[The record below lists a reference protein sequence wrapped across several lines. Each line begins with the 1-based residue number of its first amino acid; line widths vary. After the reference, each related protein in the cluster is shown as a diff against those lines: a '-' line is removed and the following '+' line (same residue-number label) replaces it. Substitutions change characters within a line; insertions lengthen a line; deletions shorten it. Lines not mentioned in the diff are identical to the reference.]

1 MSTGDKNF
9 TLQEVQTAVLLFV
22 MTQNAPLN
30 TVEAVQRITR
40 RIDAIGERDHGIFMG
55 LSWYYIKLILLT
67 GIGWAMD
74 SMETFIFTYCSSLI
88 REDIPQSSR
97 QASFLGGAVFVGS
110 FIGSFPF
117 GSLADKYGRRPM
129 FMVTMFIFLFGL
141 AFCGFSW
148 NVTSLTFARIIS
160 GIGLGG
166 ELPVASTL
174 VQELSP
180 KKTRGK
186 IIVLLE
192 SFWAIGCMIAV
203 VMAFGVAPKIGWR
216 ETFFICCIPVV
227 YAAAIRFYIPESPKW
242 LASVGRY
249 DEAVAIVE
257 SIERAHGLDPYDPKS
272 ELETGETATVV
283 PPQQL
288 PDSHLKRIGMLFQRQ
303 FRVRTTVL
311 WTLWFG
317 ISMSYYAIFIY
328 LPTLIGLKGY
338 NMNGQWE
345 TILVITAFQLP
356 GYFAAAGLVEVI
368 GRKQT
373 LVIFLAG
380 AFASAIAMGYVEA
393 EKMPVMVTGSFVSF
407 FMLGAWG
414 CVYAYTPENYPTA
427 IRGMG
432 AAYPSGFSRIG
443 SFSGPYLCASMF
455 SDWNMSLEAIMWVFG
470 GMLMVVSAI
479 VLFFGYEPR
488 GKNVELYDEEDK
500 RTEKGSGVF
509 EAVQTPN

>member
-1 MSTGDKNF
+1 
-9 TLQEVQTAVLLFV
+9 
-22 MTQNAPLN
+22 MTQAAPAN
-30 TVEAVQRITR
+30 NVEAVQRITQ
-40 RIDAIGERDHGIFMG
+40 RIDSIGERDKGIVMG

-67 GIGWAMD
+67 GFGWAMD
-74 SMETFIFTYCSSLI
+74 SMETFVFTYCSALI
-88 REDIPQSSR
+88 KEDIPQSAH

-117 GSLADKYGRRPM
+117 GTLADKYGRRPM
-129 FMVTMFIFLFGL
+129 FMVTLVIFLFGL

-148 NVTSLTFARIIS
+148 NVTSITFARIIS

-192 SFWAIGCMIAV
+192 SFWAIGCMMAV
-203 VMAFGVAPKIGWR
+203 VLAFGAAPKIGWR
-216 ETFFICCIPVV
+216 ETFYICCIPVV
-227 YAAAIRFYIPESPKW
+227 YAIVIRFAIPESPKW

-257 SIERAHGLDPYDPKS
+257 SIERAHGLEPYDPKM
-272 ELETGETATVV
+272 ELETAEPLPSA
-283 PPQQL
+283 PPSL
-288 PDSHLKRIGMLFQRQ
+288 PASHFKRIGVLFQRQ
-303 FRVRTTVL
+303 FRVRTAVL

-317 ISMSYYAIFIY
+317 ISLSYYAIFIY
-328 LPTLIGLKGY
+328 LPTLIALKGY
-338 NMNGQWE
+338 SMNGKWE
-345 TILVITAFQLP
+345 TILIITAFQLP
-356 GYFAAAGLVEVI
+356 GYLAAAALVEVI

-373 LVIFLAG
+373 LVIFLMG
-380 AFASAIAMGYVEA
+380 GFVSAIALGYVDA
-393 EKMPVMVTGSFVSF
+393 EQMPVMVTGSFMSF
-407 FMLGAWG
+407 FFLGAWG

-455 SDWNMSLEAIMWVFG
+455 GDWNVSLEAIMWVFG
-470 GMLMVVSAI
+470 GVLMVVSCV
-479 VLFFGYEPR
+479 VLVFGYEPK
-488 GKNVELYDEEDK
+488 GKNVELYEDNERVAK
-500 RTEKGSGVF
+500 DSAF
-509 EAVQTPN
+509 EAVQTPK

>member
-1 MSTGDKNF
+1 
-9 TLQEVQTAVLLFV
+9 
-22 MTQNAPLN
+22 MTAPLDN
-30 TVEAVQRITR
+30 VEAVQRITR
-40 RIDAIGERDHGIFMG
+40 RIDAIGERDRGIVMG

-67 GIGWAMD
+67 GFGWAMD
-74 SMETFIFTYCSSLI
+74 SMETFIFTYCASLI

-117 GSLADKYGRRPM
+117 GTLADKYGRRPM
-129 FMVTMFIFLFGL
+129 FMVTLVIFLFGL

-192 SFWAIGCMIAV
+192 SFWAIGCMLAV
-203 VMAFGVAPKIGWR
+203 VMAFGAAPHIGWR
-216 ETFFICCIPVV
+216 ETFFICCAPVL
-227 YAAAIRFYIPESPKW
+227 YAIVIRLYIPESPKW

-257 SIERAHGLDPYDPKS
+257 SIERAHGLEPYDPKT
-272 ELETGETATVV
+272 ELETGETAAVAAA
-283 PPQQL
+283 PHMPE
-288 PDSHLKRIGMLFQRQ
+288 SHIKRIAMLFQRQ
-303 FRVRTTVL
+303 FRVRTAVL
-311 WTLWFG
+311 WALWFV

-328 LPTLIGLKGY
+328 LPTLIALKGY

-356 GYFAAAGLVEVI
+356 GYLAAAVLVEFI

-373 LVIFLAG
+373 LVAFLAG
-380 AFASAIAMGYVEA
+380 SFAAAIAMGYVEP
-393 EKMPVMVTGSFVSF
+393 EKMPIMVTGSFLSF

-455 SDWNMSLEAIMWVFG
+455 GDWGVSLEAIMWLFG
-470 GMLMVVSAI
+470 GMLMVISGV
-479 VLFFGYEPR
+479 VLVFGYEPR
-488 GKNVELYDEEDK
+488 GRDIEILDDDEG
-500 RTEKGSGVF
+500 TEKGSGGEF
-509 EAVQTPN
+509 EAVQTPTK

>member
-1 MSTGDKNF
+1 MSGPAD
-9 TLQEVQTAVLLFV
+9 
-22 MTQNAPLN
+22 
-30 TVEAVQRITR
+30 TVEAVQRITQ
-40 RIDAIGERDHGIFMG
+40 RIDAIGERAPGVFMG
-55 LSWYYIKLILLT
+55 LSWYYLKLILLT
-67 GIGWAMD
+67 GFGWAMD
-74 SMETFIFTYCSSLI
+74 SMETFIFTYCAELI
-88 REDIPQSSR
+88 RQDIPQTPP

-117 GSLADKYGRRPM
+117 GTLADKYGRRPI
-129 FMVTMFIFLFGL
+129 FMVTLVLFLAGL
-141 AFCGFSW
+141 GFCALSW
-148 NVTSLTFARIIS
+148 NVTSITCARIIS

-180 KKTRGK
+180 RKTRGK

-192 SFWAIGCMIAV
+192 SFWAVGCMMAV
-203 VMAFGVAPKIGWR
+203 VMAFAAAPKIGWR
-216 ETFFICCIPVV
+216 ETFFICCAPVV
-227 YAAAIRFYIPESPKW
+227 YAIVIRLYIPESPKW

-257 SIERAHGLDPYDPKS
+257 AIERAHGLEPYDPKTDVES
-272 ELETGETATVV
+272 IESVAVV
-283 PPQQL
+283 PPQL
-288 PDSHLKRIGMLFQRQ
+288 PTSHIKRIGLLFGRQ
-303 FRVRTTVL
+303 FRVRTIVL

-317 ISMSYYAIFIY
+317 ISMSYFAIFIY
-328 LPTLIGLKGY
+328 LPTLISLKGFD
-338 NMNGQWE
+338 MNAQWE
-345 TILVITAFQLP
+345 TILIITAFQLP

-373 LVIFLAG
+373 LVVFLIG
-380 AFASAIAMGYVEA
+380 AFLSAIAMGYVDA
-393 EKMPVMVTGSFVSF
+393 TKTPVMITGSFTSF

-455 SDWNMSLEAIMWVFG
+455 GSWNVSLEGIMWVFG
-470 GMLMVVSAI
+470 GLLMVVSAI

-488 GKNVELYDEEDK
+488 GKNVELYDEDY
-500 RTEKGSGVF
+500 RVEKAPGFDSVH
-509 EAVQTPN
+509 TPT

>member
-1 MSTGDKNF
+1 MNYNSPVNHID
-9 TLQEVQTAVLLFV
+9 
-22 MTQNAPLN
+22 
-30 TVEAVQRITR
+30 AVQRITQ
-40 RIDAIGERDHGIFMG
+40 RIDAIGERDPGIVMG

-67 GIGWAMD
+67 GFGWAMD
-74 SMETFIFTYCSSLI
+74 SMETFIFTYCAALI
-88 REDIPQSSR
+88 REDIPQSSHE
-97 QASFLGGAVFVGS
+97 ASFLGGAVFVGS

-117 GSLADKYGRRPM
+117 GTLADMYGRRPI
-129 FMVTMFIFLFGL
+129 FMLTLVLFLSGL
-141 AFCGFSW
+141 CFCALSW
-148 NVTSLTFARIIS
+148 NVTSITCARIIS

-192 SFWAIGCMIAV
+192 SFWAIGCMMAV
-203 VMAFGVAPKIGWR
+203 VMAFGAAPRIGWR
-216 ETFFICCIPVV
+216 ETFFICCAPVL
-227 YAAAIRFYIPESPKW
+227 YAIVIRLYIPESPKW

-257 SIERAHGLDPYDPKS
+257 SIERAHGLEPYDPKS
-272 ELETGETATVV
+272 ENDSTEVQSI
-283 PPQQL
+283 PQL
-288 PDSHLKRIGMLFQRQ
+288 PDSHIKRVGMLFQRQ

-311 WTLWFG
+311 WTLWFI

-328 LPTLIGLKGY
+328 LPNLISLKGY
-338 NMNGQWE
+338 DMNGQWE
-345 TILVITAFQLP
+345 TILIITAFQLP
-356 GYFAAAGLVEVI
+356 GYFAAACLVEVI

-373 LVIFLAG
+373 LVLFLIG
-380 AFASAIAMGYVEA
+380 AFASAIAMGYVNA
-393 EKMPVMVTGSFVSF
+393 TKTLVTVTGSFTSF

-455 SDWNMSLEAIMWVFG
+455 GDWNVSLQGIMWVFG
-470 GMLMVVSAI
+470 GLLMVVSAI
-479 VLFFGYEPR
+479 VLIFGYEPR
-488 GKNVELYDEEDK
+488 GKNIELYDDNHN
-500 RTEKGSGVF
+500 EKSIIF
-509 EAVQTPN
+509 EAIKTPE

>member
-1 MSTGDKNF
+1 MS
-9 TLQEVQTAVLLFV
+9 
-22 MTQNAPLN
+22 APAD
-30 TVEAVQRITR
+30 TVEAVQRITQ
-40 RIDAIGERDHGIFMG
+40 RIDAIGERDPGVFMG
-55 LSWYYIKLILLT
+55 LSWYYIRLILLT
-67 GIGWAMD
+67 GFGWAMD
-74 SMETFIFTYCSSLI
+74 SMETFIFTYCAELI
-88 REDIPQSSR
+88 RKDIPQSAQ

-117 GSLADKYGRRPM
+117 GSLADKYGRRPI
-129 FMVTMFIFLFGL
+129 FMVTLVLFLAGL
-141 AFCGFSW
+141 AFCALSW
-148 NVTSLTFARIIS
+148 NVTSITCARIIS

-192 SFWAIGCMIAV
+192 SFWAVGCMMAV
-203 VMAFGVAPKIGWR
+203 VMAFAAAPEIGWR
-216 ETFFICCIPVV
+216 ETFYICCAPVV
-227 YAAAIRFYIPESPKW
+227 YAIVIRYCIPESPKW

-257 SIERAHGLDPYDPKS
+257 AIERAHGLDPYDPKADVES
-272 ELETGETATVV
+272 IEAVSTTPI
-283 PPQQL
+283 PPRL
-288 PDSHLKRIGMLFQRQ
+288 PDSHFKRIGMLFERQ
-303 FRVRTTVL
+303 FRVRTIVL

-328 LPTLIGLKGY
+328 LPTLISLKGFD
-338 NMNGQWE
+338 MNAHWE
-345 TILVITAFQLP
+345 TILIITAFQLP
-356 GYFAAAGLVEVI
+356 GYFAAAGLVEII
-368 GRKQT
+368 GRKHT
-373 LVIFLAG
+373 LVIFLLG
-380 AFASAIAMGYVEA
+380 AFLSAIAMGYVDA
-393 EKMPVMVTGSFVSF
+393 TKTPVMITGSFTSF

-455 SDWNMSLEAIMWVFG
+455 GDWNMSLEGIMWVFG
-470 GMLMVVSAI
+470 GLLMVVSAI

-488 GKNVELYDEEDK
+488 GKNVELYDEDCSV
-500 RTEKGSGVF
+500 EKSSAF
-509 EAVQTPN
+509 ESVRTPN

>member
-1 MSTGDKNF
+1 MSISSIDNQK
-9 TLQEVQTAVLLFV
+9 
-22 MTQNAPLN
+22 
-30 TVEAVQRITR
+30 AVQRITQ
-40 RIDAIGERDHGIFMG
+40 RIDAIGERDPGIIMG

-74 SMETFIFTYCSSLI
+74 SMETFIFTYCAELI
-88 REDIPQSSR
+88 RKDIPQSSR

-117 GSLADKYGRRPM
+117 GSLADIYGRRPM
-129 FMVTMFIFLFGL
+129 FMVTLVLFLIGL
-141 AFCGFSW
+141 AFCAMSW
-148 NVTSLTFARIIS
+148 NVTSITCARIIS

-174 VQELSP
+174 VQELAP

-192 SFWAIGCMIAV
+192 SFWAVGCMMAV
-203 VMAFGVAPKIGWR
+203 VMAFGVAPRIGWR
-216 ETFFICCIPVV
+216 ETFLISCAPVI
-227 YAAAIRFYIPESPKW
+227 YAIVIRLCIPESPKW

-257 SIERAHGLDPYDPKS
+257 SIERAHGLDPYNPKTDIENAES
-272 ELETGETATVV
+272 PTATLL
-283 PPQQL
+283 QL
-288 PDSHLKRIGMLFQRQ
+288 SGSHIKRIEMLFQRQ

-317 ISMSYYAIFIY
+317 ISMSYYAIYIY
-328 LPTLIGLKGY
+328 LPTLISLNGF

-345 TILVITAFQLP
+345 TILLITAFQLP

-368 GRKQT
+368 GRKYT
-373 LVIFLAG
+373 LVLFLAG
-380 AFASAIAMGYVEA
+380 SFVSAIAMGYVDA
-393 EKMPVMVTGSFVSF
+393 SQMPVMVTGAFTSF

-455 SDWNMSLEAIMWVFG
+455 GAWNMSLKGIIWVFG
-470 GMLMVVSAI
+470 GLLMVIAVI
-479 VLFFGYEPR
+479 VLVFGYEPR
-488 GKNVELYDEEDK
+488 GENVELYDDDRSEKSFAFE
-500 RTEKGSGVF
+500 TE
-509 EAVQTPN
+509 QTPT